1 MDVFEAME
9 TCRAIRYLRPDP
21 VPEELVEKVIY
32 GATRAS
38 SPGNSQGWDF
48 VVVTDR
54 DVKQRLSAAIAPVV
68 AMNAAALESP
78 DVSAGEKRMVRG
90 AMHLANELAD
100 VPVVIVCCARK
111 VYPPANPMD
120 LFVWSAVYP
129 AAQNLIVAARAL
141 GLGTTFTTFHSVAED
156 AFREILG
163 IPSEV
168 FIGATVALGYP
179 DRPFG
184 PVKRRPVSDV
194 IHREHW

>member
-9 TCRAIRYLRPDP
+9 TCRAIRYLKPDP
-21 VPEELVEKVIY
+21 VPEELIEKVIY

-54 DVKQRLSAAIAPVV
+54 DVKQRLSDAIAP
-68 AMNAAALESP
+68 AFASSAAVLEGP
-78 DVSAGEKRMVRG
+78 DISASERRLVTG
-90 AMHLANELAD
+90 AMHLVRSFAE

-111 VYPPANPMD
+111 IYPPQNPLD

-129 AAQNLIVAARAL
+129 ASQNLIVAARAL
-141 GLGTTFTTFHSVAED
+141 GLGTTFTTLHSIAED
-156 AFREILG
+156 AFREVLQ
-163 IPSEV
+163 IPADV
-168 FIGATVALGYP
+168 FIGTTIAMGYP

-184 PVKRRPVSDV
+184 PVKRKPVSEV
-194 IHREHW
+194 IHRDRW